1 MSGGGGFIFND
12 SARNGSFS
20 SQQTPEKVVRTGKRA
35 ENIIPIMIQEAVEAA
50 EEGFC
55 IEGCEVGMV
64 QIIGEVTN
72 RVDKASII
80 QLTIRDKTGSI
91 LVEQF
96 KESQDESIDGLEGSV
111 VRVTGSVRTRAG
123 KNHILGYKLSPVS
136 GTTELQAHSVQVIY
150 SHLKLRQIHNK
161 VNGIEN
167 LSISTGS
174 TTASTESLGKAS
186 YDHVYNVIKLNKD
199 EEGTHRDEIYKQVRN
214 KISRQDFEQALDWLS
229 SEGHIYSHLQGY
241 RRRLNSERTIPCPFP
256 YPPHYKKINIFSQTP
271 KYSAVCPRSLDSFY
285 IVRCYI

>member
-12 SARNGSFS
+12 AARNGSFS

-199 EEGTHRDEIYKQVRN
+199 EEGTHRAEIYKQVRN

-229 SEGHIYSHLQGY
+229 SEGHIYSTVDDDHFKDTDG
-241 RRRLNSERTIPCPFP
+241 
-256 YPPHYKKINIFSQTP
+256 
-271 KYSAVCPRSLDSFY
+271 D
-285 IVRCYI
+285 